1 MANRR
6 YDQRKERKLKED
18 YGSRPS
24 PGLGSGST
32 KKFEKE
38 RSIPYSGAP
47 GPKGH
52 GFKQGQGKFSD
63 VKTAVKKD
71 Y

>member
-18 YGSRPS
+18 FGPRPS
-24 PGLGSGST
+24 PGTGSGS
-32 KKFEKE
+32 KKLFDKE
-38 RSIPYSGAP
+38 SPVPYSGAP

-52 GFKQGQGKFSD
+52 GFRKGQGVFDQIKD
-63 VKTAVKKD
+63 AVKKD